1 MFSFLA
7 NTQSKHFG
15 YEIRTRVIHFKAFGV
30 SVRFLLGHAGRKKRT
45 KLANKID
52 NFVRIDRF
60 KKD

>member
-1 MFSFLA
+1 MLSFLA
-7 NTQSKHFG
+7 NAQSKHFG
-15 YEIRTRVIHFKAFGV
+15 CGIRTRVIEFKAFGM
-30 SVRFLLGHAGRKKRT
+30 SIRFLLRNAGRKKRT